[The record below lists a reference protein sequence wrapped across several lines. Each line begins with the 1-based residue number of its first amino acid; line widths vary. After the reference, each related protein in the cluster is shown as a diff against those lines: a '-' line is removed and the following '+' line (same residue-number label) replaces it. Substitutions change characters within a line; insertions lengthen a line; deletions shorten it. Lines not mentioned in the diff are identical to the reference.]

1 MSFNISDKLLALMK
15 EKDFSYADLEKL
27 TSYSRSTL
35 QRYFTGTTEKIPLD
49 LIEELA
55 PIFNVSAT
63 YLAGW
68 EDDGNSDIP
77 NHPDIIPITKKR
89 FPLIGGVACGEPI
102 YREEDFE
109 SYIEAGTDIKAD
121 FAMRCHGNSMI
132 NIGIKDGFI
141 VFIRKQPKVEN
152 GEVAAVNID
161 GEYTLKR
168 FYNYGNII
176 LLRAENP
183 DFEDIELKEGD
194 VNNITIL
201 GKAVAFQGDV
211 K

>member
-1 MSFNISDKLLALMK
+1 MKIHENIRRLRENLGFSQGKLAEMVGYKDRSSIAKVEAGEVDLSQSKIAALAKAL
-15 EKDFSYADLEKL
+15 
-27 TSYSRSTL
+27 
-35 QRYFTGTTEKIPLD
+35 
-49 LIEELA
+49 
-55 PIFNVSAT
+55 NVSPA
-63 YLAGW
+63 YLMGY
-68 EDDGNSDIP
+68 EEEPGIP
-77 NHPDIIPITKKR
+77 DHPDLLPITKKR